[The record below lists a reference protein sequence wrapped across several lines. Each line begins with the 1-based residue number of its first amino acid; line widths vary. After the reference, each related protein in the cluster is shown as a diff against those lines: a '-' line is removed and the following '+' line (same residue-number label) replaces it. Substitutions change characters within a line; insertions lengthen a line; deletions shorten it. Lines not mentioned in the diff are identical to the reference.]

1 MVSEEELPLP
11 PESGAHH
18 IPGIPRMEHGRGTGI
33 RTGIS
38 TGRGRVRSPKR
49 RKCLPGTQQDE
60 PVSPPGGSWPDPCP
74 GRDPRSGSGPVFL
87 REHSTQ
93 EDICEDE
100 LRRWRSAA
108 GARPRAS
115 PLRPVRRQTDKET
128 VLHDHTLPS
137 KTRSPGTSGILRLL
151 QSHRLR
157 DKGTGHGR
165 KLTRDRTAAV
175 CPLAPK
181 RKQKRAKEKGQ
192 AEKRD
197 RKETEKEK
205 MKLETSKG
213 NMHPQEQQGLKVPPL
228 RLPGSLSRAQREKRK
243 PPRYG
248 EVMLPATMGPDQS
261 PGSGP
266 HKRRHR

>member
-1 MVSEEELPLP
+1 
-11 PESGAHH
+11 
-18 IPGIPRMEHGRGTGI
+18 MEHGRGTGI

-128 VLHDHTLPS
+128 VLHDHTFPS
-137 KTRSPGTSGILRLL
+137 MEAPEPRPPGIPRLRQSPPPGERAQYAAGELTGERAAAAGPRETPRENRKEQKRKGSQKTRQEGNLEGE
-151 QSHRLR
+151 
-157 DKGTGHGR
+157 D
-165 KLTRDRTAAV
+165 
-175 CPLAPK
+175 
-181 RKQKRAKEKGQ
+181 
-192 AEKRD
+192 
-197 RKETEKEK
+197 ET
-205 MKLETSKG
+205 
-213 NMHPQEQQGLKVPPL
+213 
-228 RLPGSLSRAQREKRK
+228 
-243 PPRYG
+243 
-248 EVMLPATMGPDQS
+248 
-261 PGSGP
+261 
-266 HKRRHR
+266 